1 MELAMSGEIGLIL
14 IRYTGKKEGGGGEG
28 EGGKENRN
36 KNKVEKREKSKKVI
50 WSVL

>member
-1 MELAMSGEIGLIL
+1 MSGEIGLIL
-14 IRYTGKKEGGGGEG
+14 IRYTGKKERGGWEG

-36 KNKVEKREKSKKVI
+36 KNKVEKREKSKKII